1 MLKIIPL
8 HCVRRWD
15 LCEHLG
21 HRLCLHGQINTV
33 IKEDWGGGGGFLPSI
48 PLPVWSRDIHLLG
61 RVKLQPCFCI
71 DLGVPLKSHL
81 LIYSSIYLLWGTHV
95 PLYVWRSEDNSSEA
109 SPTLP
114 SCFEIECLLFLLLHN
129 WASGWLSCLHLYK
142 SVGIIDAMHLSDLR
156 GRCFYLLSHLPDPFS
171 LYYYGKW
178 ISIWLFIYSLVI
190 PYLNAMCLD
199 QPSFP
204 SFSSS

>member
-33 IKEDWGGGGGFLPSI
+33 IKEDWGGRGIPSFY
-48 PLPVWSRDIHLLG
+48 SSAR
-61 RVKLQPCFCI
+61 
-71 DLGVPLKSHL
+71 LKSWHPSSGKGEATTLLLHWSWGSFKESPTYL
-81 LIYSSIYLLWGTHV
+81 LIHLLWGTHV

-114 SCFEIECLLFLLLHN
+114 SCFETECLLFLLLHN

-142 SVGIIDAMHLSDLR
+142 SVGITDAMHLSDLR

-204 SFSSS
+204 SFNSS